1 MLDPGFWM
9 LDTWMLAAGYWI
21 LEPGY
26 SMLAI
31 QQSNHYGQLP
41 EDDLLDLWD
50 ADKCKFYRQRFE
62 HRAEKYDQVI
72 MNRLIGSSGSNRQ
85 KTLQAAKDAMPEAP
99 GGCNVCH
106 YLYGI

>member
-1 MLDPGFWM
+1 MFAIRANYRKTGSMSTSWLRVTGCSMLDPGFWM

-50 ADKCKFYRQRFE
+50 ADKCKFYRQRF
-62 HRAEKYDQVI
+62 
-72 MNRLIGSSGSNRQ
+72 
-85 KTLQAAKDAMPEAP
+85 
-99 GGCNVCH
+99 
-106 YLYGI
+106 